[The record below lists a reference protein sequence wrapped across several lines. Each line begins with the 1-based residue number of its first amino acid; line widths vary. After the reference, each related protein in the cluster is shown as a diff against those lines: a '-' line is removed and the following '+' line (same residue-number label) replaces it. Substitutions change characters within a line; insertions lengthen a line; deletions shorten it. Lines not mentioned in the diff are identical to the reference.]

1 MNHQNFKK
9 LNDRKR
15 RIHHEYE
22 QGKDYFMETSMEN
35 IVDPNSLYNSSFYQ
49 AFVDTL
55 NDKYQDESIE
65 EKNSPNE

>member
-1 MNHQNFKK
+1 MNDKKINK

-22 QGKDYFMETSMEN
+22 QGKDYFMETSQEN
-35 IVDPNSLYNSSFYQ
+35 FINPNNLYNSSLYQ

-55 NDKYQDESIE
+55 NESYRDESLN
-65 EKNSPNE
+65 EKNSPRE

>member
-1 MNHQNFKK
+1 MNHKNHNK

-15 RIHHEYE
+15 RVQHEYG

-35 IVDPNSLYNSSFYQ
+35 IVNPNNLYNSSLYQ

-55 NDKYQDESIE
+55 NEKYLDESLN
-65 EKNSPNE
+65 EKNSPKE

>member
-1 MNHQNFKK
+1 MKQKNLTK

-15 RIHHEYE
+15 RIHHEYQ

-35 IVDPNSLYNSSFYQ
+35 VVNPNNLYNSSLYQ

-55 NDKYQDESIE
+55 NETYQDETLN

>member
-1 MNHQNFKK
+1 MNHQNFNK

-35 IVDPNSLYNSSFYQ
+35 FIEPNRLYNNSMYQ

-55 NDKYQDESIE
+55 NEQYQDESID
-65 EKNSPNE
+65 EKNSPRD

>member
-1 MNHQNFKK
+1 MNDKKINK

-15 RIHHEYE
+15 KLYHEYN

-35 IVDPNSLYNSSFYQ
+35 FIEPNRLYNNSMYQ

-55 NDKYQDESIE
+55 NEQYQDESID
-65 EKNSPNE
+65 EKNSPRD

>member
-1 MNHQNFKK
+1 MNQKNFNK

-15 RIHHEYE
+15 KIHNEY
-22 QGKDYFMETSMEN
+22 QHGKDYFMETSMDN
-35 IVDPNSLYNSSFYQ
+35 FINPNNLYNSSLYQ

-55 NDKYQDESIE
+55 NESLTDESLN